1 MDDLCGRPVQGE
13 ERQIMSKVLDTKLAR
28 QVYLQNISSLTSD
41 EVSSG
46 CRDGCPSKDVLTMI

>member
-46 CRDGCPSKDVLTMI
+46 CRDG